1 MAYYVSFFFLWYIRQ
16 LLVVPVVY
24 LCKLHSGR
32 ISVLFFCICI
42 CILRRME
49 WNEEEIAIEKKTE
62 KKKKKGEGEQ
72 DINIEDNTSVQFSL
86 LLSSTKEAE
95 DIILFSVFAST
106 DKHFRQSTSVCK
118 YRV

>member
-1 MAYYVSFFFLWYIRQ
+1 
-16 LLVVPVVY
+16 
-24 LCKLHSGR
+24 
-32 ISVLFFCICI
+32 
-42 CILRRME
+42 ME
-49 WNEEEIAIEKKTE
+49 WNEEEIAIEKKTEE

-95 DIILFSVFAST
+95 DIILFSVFACT